1 MLTLRIVRYGI
12 AGGLS
17 LLTHL
22 AVLVLMVEIVGL
34 GAVASTTLGFIA
46 SVAVSFLLQH
56 HWVFRSQA
64 ARRATAP
71 RFVAVTLFGLLL
83 NTSIM
88 AVGYRLFGLHYLL
101 VQAVAFAAVPVS
113 NYLLNRA
120 WTFGSVHAD
129 AAHPWSWRDLYLL
142 LPIGALALMAGFSV
156 LHLDL
161 ARDLSIARDMAR
173 GLGVPLQGPQL
184 AGLVHLGPA
193 WFWMLAWLQLLGL
206 GIPGLVML
214 VAVLGALK
222 FWLVALIG
230 RKLDAPMIVPL
241 WVAMLSLPAWTLFEF
256 VYVSHP
262 VMAATCMA
270 AVMLFGL
277 RFMRAGRWTD
287 AAALGLGY
295 SLALHAHPSAV
306 ALVALPAGFAWFAW
320 RDGLLE
326 PRAVAALALAFAV
339 PFVPWLIHE
348 AGSGF
353 PVLEGLAD
361 YGARER
367 GGADAVALA
376 GLFWAV
382 AGGGAMYWVS
392 EMMGWPA
399 ALAWSFVGALVALS
413 AFGLGHAVQLAR
425 AGDRF
430 VGLLLLAFF
439 SGLGIL
445 VLLRGVHPYYMLGG
459 LQLVWAGIVAC
470 GLAHSRLAS
479 LRRPLVAVVVVV
491 VVVYGVLAV
500 AVLQVMDFQRRG
512 DLPFAAFPLFDVTAE
527 AGEIRP
533 QPFLPVSAA
542 PASGRWLC
550 ENGEAAVVH
559 GAYGLSLV
567 HSFGIESRFRCGPT
581 QVRVANGPSDARH
594 VLGLSLA
601 VLEQAG
607 IAPAETVGSF
617 GLIRA
622 VAVEKNTAPLVP
634 AERRYPPVAV
644 SWATPGTTRIMLEES
659 ARKIVTTDYGFM
671 MSRPPVI
678 RARCGEAE
686 LAPVAADN
694 VTRVFDPAGC
704 GEPVELEIVSAVP
717 ELIGVV
723 LVPTARNRLGLVLG
737 GSAEPVD
744 HRADGEHQQSGGD
757 GLQADL
763 HEQDR
768 AGGEG
773 KDRDRPAAGQPEA
786 RGAGRAGLPAQAR
799 HGADARHVD
808 EHAHQRAH
816 RRQPDERAEHRE
828 Q

>member
-1 MLTLRIVRYGI
+1 MFALRIVRYGV

-34 GAVASTTLGFIA
+34 GAVASTTLGFMA

-64 ARRATAP
+64 ARRVTAP

-120 WTFGSVHAD
+120 WTFGAVHDD
-129 AAHPWSWRDLYLL
+129 AARPWSWWDLYLL
-142 LPIGALALMAGFSV
+142 LPIGALTLVAGFSV

-161 ARDLSIARDMAR
+161 ARDLSIARDMAQ
-173 GLGVPLQGPQL
+173 GLAVPLQGPQL
-184 AGLVHLGPA
+184 AGLIHLGPA
-193 WFWMLAWLQLLGL
+193 WFWILAWLQLLGL
-206 GIPGLVML
+206 GIPGLVMT
-214 VAVLGALK
+214 VAVLGTLK

-230 RKLDAPMIVPL
+230 RKLDAPLIVPL

-262 VMAATCMA
+262 AMVATCMA

-306 ALVALPAGFAWFAW
+306 ALVALPAGFAGFAW
-320 RDGLLE
+320 RDGLLK
-326 PRAVAALALAFAV
+326 PGAVVALALAFAV
-339 PFVPWLIHE
+339 PFAPWLIQE

-353 PVLEGLAD
+353 PVLEGLAE

-367 GGADAVALA
+367 GGADPATLA

-392 EMMGWPA
+392 TMMGWPA
-399 ALAWSFVGALVALS
+399 ALAWSFVGAFVALS
-413 AFGLGHAVQLAR
+413 AFGLGHAVRLAR

-459 LQLVWAGIVAC
+459 LQLVWAGIVAF
-470 GLAHSRLAS
+470 GVAHSRLAP
-479 LRRPLVAVVVVV
+479 LRWPL
-491 VVVYGVLAV
+491 LAV
-500 AVLQVMDFQRRG
+500 ACAVLVVTALQVMDFQRRG
-512 DLPFAAFPLFDVTAE
+512 DLPFAAFPMFDVTAE
-527 AGEIRP
+527 AGGIRP

-550 ENGEAAVVH
+550 ENGEEAVVH

-581 QVRVANGPSDARH
+581 QLQVADGPSDPRH

-607 IAPAETVGSF
+607 IAPLETVGSF
-617 GLIRA
+617 GLVRA
-622 VAVEKNTAPLVP
+622 VAVEKNTTPLLP

-644 SWATPGTTRIMLEES
+644 SWAGPRTTRIMLEAS

-671 MSRPPVI
+671 MSRPPLV
-678 RARCGEAE
+678 RARCGVTE
-686 LAPVAADN
+686 LVPTAADN
-694 VTRVFDPAGC
+694 VTRVFDPGAC
-704 GEPVELEIVSAVP
+704 TEPVELEIVSPVP

-723 LVPTARNRLGLVLG
+723 LVPA
-737 GSAEPVD
+737 
-744 HRADGEHQQSGGD
+744 
-757 GLQADL
+757 
-763 HEQDR
+763 
-768 AGGEG
+768 
-773 KDRDRPAAGQPEA
+773 PAI
-786 RGAGRAGLPAQAR
+786 
-799 HGADARHVD
+799 D
-808 EHAHQRAH
+808 
-816 RRQPDERAEHRE
+816 
-828 Q
+828 